1 MRLLLE
7 VRLILGNWVR
17 DFCVGEKRRSGVC
30 LSKEG
35 VCGRTVFVIRVCCL
49 SYRYFLTV
57 GDIFWLCFVMEGDE
71 KGSILRYGCAFFHIA
86 TDVKETHKN
95 THSHGQPSYPTQGP
109 SKPAPLTRPFPS
121 SPETNTLPP
130 NPSTPNAPIPCLQ
143 WTSPLLAMPQTLPPI
158 SYPCCLNHLFQ
169 MPQCLRPI
177 PQSLTPNA

>member
-1 MRLLLE
+1 M
-7 VRLILGNWVR
+7 R

-130 NPSTPNAPIPCLQ
+130 NPLPSMNQPLARNAPDPSPNLL
-143 WTSPLLAMPQTLPPI
+143 PLLPKSLIPDAPMSSPY
-158 SYPCCLNHLFQ
+158 S
-169 MPQCLRPI
+169 PI
-177 PQSLTPNA
+177 PYP